1 MHAALART
9 REIGQGIA
17 LWALAG
23 FVLYVVGGLAML
35 FVSAWLAEVILE
47 SLGTQVQPGTLAWSI
62 RNAFHPIVWGAF
74 VAGASLPIG
83 SRLVP
88 GLRFG
93 MGGWAVLATGL
104 ALATV
109 TELLVAEFVRARYG
123 LFDPEY
129 AGVSF
134 FASPA
139 LVAIALAGW
148 AARAVPRRVMPLVT
162 ATILAVVG
170 LGIALLPSVGGAAD
184 GIDAES
190 IPIAGV
196 FTANALYGVV
206 IAALVIRARPSEPD
220 AVADRR

>member
-1 MHAALART
+1 MQVALARA
-9 REIGQGIA
+9 REAGHGVA
-17 LWALAG
+17 HWALAG
-23 FVLYVVGGLAML
+23 FVLYLVGGMGTL
-35 FVSAWLAEVILE
+35 FVSAWLAEAILPA
-47 SLGTQVQPGTLAWSI
+47 LGIQVDIGTLGWSI
-62 RNAFHPIVWGAF
+62 RNASHPIVWGAF
-74 VAGASLPIG
+74 VAGASMPIG
-83 SRLVP
+83 SRLAP
-88 GLRFG
+88 ELRFA

-109 TELLVAEFVRARYG
+109 TELLVGEFVRARYG

-129 AGVSF
+129 AGLSY
-134 FASPA
+134 FAGPA

-148 AARAVPRRVMPLVT
+148 ATLAMPRRAMPLAA

-190 IPIAGV
+190 IPIAAV

-206 IAALVIRARPSEPD
+206 VAALVVRAS
-220 AVADRR
+220 VRRA

>member
-1 MHAALART
+1 MHVALART
-9 REIGQGIA
+9 REAGHGVA
-17 LWALAG
+17 HWALAG
-23 FVLYVVGGLAML
+23 FVLYVVGGMGTL
-35 FVSAWLAEVILE
+35 FVSAWIAEAILPT
-47 SLGTQVQPGTLAWSI
+47 LGIPVEIGTLAWSI

-74 VAGASLPIG
+74 VAGVSMPIG

-88 GLRFG
+88 DLRFA
-93 MGGWAVLATGL
+93 MGGWAVLATGH

-123 LFDPEY
+123 LFDAEY
-129 AGVSF
+129 AGISY
-134 FASPA
+134 FAGPA

-148 AARAVPRRVMPLVT
+148 ASLAVPRRAIPLVA

-190 IPIAGV
+190 IPIAAV
-196 FTANALYGVV
+196 FTANAFYGVV
-206 IAALVIRARPSEPD
+206 VAALVVRAS
-220 AVADRR
+220 ARRA